1 MTFANFKVRD
11 IRWTSNLDLKLPA
24 WRNAR
29 TWEDGFVNLWLGS
42 SNALDPSKSKTKV
55 ISSIEQLS
63 ELITSQITDRTIVAI
78 PIDVTSENGFL
89 WELLLE
95 ELKED
100 VPNWN
105 INFKPVKSNKN
116 QGPALYLCLDPASKE
131 QSVTVLIPHW
141 ESLGFLELCLYSL
154 NISNLGNLEIL
165 VCDDDSSDKTW
176 NQVLSLCHEF
186 NATAIQ
192 VARKDAKKVADVG
205 AVLDFA
211 LQFVHTEYVCM
222 LDADTIVISSEFLA
236 KPIQDL
242 QHRYISSVGLD
253 TNLGGSYHPKS
264 NWEIDNPTKMSG
276 LRPPGFYSITNNL
289 FRVMRTQDALAVST
303 VVGFSRR
310 VSDRKFRDQVGR
322 VLRAVATRSRNKD
335 LQNMT
340 KRLLNSR
347 MLNSKYPAMPP
358 TGDNGVA
365 ANGWLDAN
373 RMGLKKNTPIISYG
387 VMTSTDGVAFQNISN
402 LLVHVA
408 LSTRALSETRREVD
422 DPGDEYIR
430 AVSDIVNRNGTVKD
444 RYQRVAELSKR
455 IKY

>member
-1 MTFANFKVRD
+1 
-11 IRWTSNLDLKLPA
+11 
-24 WRNAR
+24 
-29 TWEDGFVNLWLGS
+29 
-42 SNALDPSKSKTKV
+42 
-55 ISSIEQLS
+55 
-63 ELITSQITDRTIVAI
+63 VAV
-78 PIDVTSENGFL
+78 PVDVTTENGFL

-105 INFKPVKSNKN
+105 INFKPVRSNN
-116 QGPALYLCLDPASKE
+116 DQGPALYLCLDPAPTE

-141 ESLGFLELCLYSL
+141 ESIGFLELCLYSL

-165 VCDDDSSDKTW
+165 VCDDDSSDDTW
-176 NQVLSLCHEF
+176 KQVQGLCHEF

-211 LQFVHTEYVCM
+211 LQFVDTEYVCM
-222 LDADTIVISSEFLA
+222 LDADTVVISSEFLT

-242 QHRYISSVGLD
+242 QHRYIASVGLD

-264 NWEIDNPTKMSG
+264 NWGFDNPTKLRG
-276 LRPPGFYSITNNL
+276 LRPPGFHSITNNL

-310 VSDRKFRDQVGR
+310 VSDRKFRDQLGR
-322 VLRAVATRSRNKD
+322 VLRAVATRSGNKD

-373 RMGLKKNTPIISYG
+373 RMGLKRNIPITSYG

-422 DPGDEYIR
+422 DPGAEYIQ
-430 AVSDIVNRNGTVKD
+430 AVRDIVNRKGPIRD
-444 RYQRVAELSKR
+444 RYQRVTELSKK

>member
-1 MTFANFKVRD
+1 
-11 IRWTSNLDLKLPA
+11 
-24 WRNAR
+24 
-29 TWEDGFVNLWLGS
+29 
-42 SNALDPSKSKTKV
+42 
-55 ISSIEQLS
+55 
-63 ELITSQITDRTIVAI
+63 
-78 PIDVTSENGFL
+78 
-89 WELLLE
+89 
-95 ELKED
+95 
-100 VPNWN
+100 
-105 INFKPVKSNKN
+105 
-116 QGPALYLCLDPASKE
+116 LDPAPKE
-131 QSVTVLIPHW
+131 QSVTILIPHW
-141 ESLGFLELCLYSL
+141 ESIGFLELCLYSL
-154 NISNLGNLEIL
+154 SISNLGNLKIL
-165 VCDDDSSDKTW
+165 VCDDDSSNDTW
-176 NQVLSLCHEF
+176 KQVQSLCHEF

-211 LQFVHTEYVCM
+211 LQFIDTEFVCM
-222 LDADTIVISSEFLA
+222 LDADTIVTSSEFLT
-236 KPIQDL
+236 KPIKDL

-264 NWEIDNPTKMSG
+264 KWGFDNPTKLKG

-289 FRVMRTQDALAVST
+289 FRVIRTQDALAVSAA
-303 VVGFSRR
+303 VGFSRR
-310 VSDRKFRDQVGR
+310 VSDRKLRDQVGR
-322 VLRAVATRSRNKD
+322 ALRAVATRSGNSH

-340 KRLLNSR
+340 KGIINSR
-347 MLNSKYPAMPP
+347 ILNSKFPAMPP

-373 RMGLKKNTPIISYG
+373 KMGLKKNIPITSYG

-422 DPGDEYIR
+422 DPGAEYIQ
-430 AVSDIVNRNGTVKD
+430 AVSDIVNRNGSVKD

>member
-1 MTFANFKVRD
+1 MTFPNFKVRD
-11 IRWTSNLDLKLPA
+11 VRWTSNLDLKLPA
-24 WRNAR
+24 WRNAK
-29 TWEDGFVNLWLGS
+29 TWEEGFVRMWIGS
-42 SNALDPSKSKTKV
+42 SEASGSATVKTRI

-63 ELITSQITDRTIVAI
+63 ELANSQITDRTIVAI
-78 PIDVTSENGFL
+78 PVDVTTENGFL

-105 INFKPVKSNKN
+105 INFKPVPSNRN
-116 QGPALYLCLDPASKE
+116 QGPALYLCLDPATTE

-154 NISNLGNLEIL
+154 NISNLGNVEIL

-176 NQVLSLCHEF
+176 KQVQSLCREF

-211 LQFVHTEYVCM
+211 LQFVQTEFVCM
-222 LDADTIVISSEFLA
+222 LDADTIVTSSEFLK

-242 QHRYISSVGLD
+242 QHRFISSVGLD
-253 TNLGGSYHPKS
+253 TNLGESYHPKS
-264 NWEIDNPTKMSG
+264 NWKIDNPTKMRG

-289 FRVMRTQDALAVST
+289 FRVMRVRDALAVST
-303 VVGFSRR
+303 VVGFSRH

-322 VLRAVATRSRNKD
+322 VLRAVATRSGNKN
-335 LQNMT
+335 LQNLT
-340 KRLLNSR
+340 KQLLNSR

-373 RMGLKKNTPIISYG
+373 KMGLKKNIPITSYG

-422 DPGDEYIR
+422 DPGDDYIQ
-430 AVSDIVNRNGTVKD
+430 AVSDIVNRKGTVKE

-455 IKY
+455 IRY